1 MAQLRQWIRR
11 KRFTVLV
18 VAAVVLLA
26 AGAIHAETAW
36 RYAMDRTISSCDAVQ
51 SDINRALQLQG
62 KDRREQLEWVA
73 SIDVNGL
80 GALCDQGSIHL
91 SAKRYGELRAVPA
104 KLSEQIPVCNDTEL
118 TQISGTCLEAGLLL
132 QDVRDGGFVDSL
144 LDHFDPAHCRF
155 CEAIDLLVFAGEIG
169 SA

>member
-1 MAQLRQWIRR
+1 MAQLRQWIRQ

-18 VAAVVLLA
+18 VAAVALLV

-36 RYAMDRTISSCDAVQ
+36 RYAMDRTINSCDAVQ

-62 KDRREQLEWVA
+62 KARREQLEWVA

-91 SAKRYGELRAVPA
+91 
-104 KLSEQIPVCNDTEL
+104 
-118 TQISGTCLEAGLLL
+118 
-132 QDVRDGGFVDSL
+132 
-144 LDHFDPAHCRF
+144 
-155 CEAIDLLVFAGEIG
+155 
-169 SA
+169 